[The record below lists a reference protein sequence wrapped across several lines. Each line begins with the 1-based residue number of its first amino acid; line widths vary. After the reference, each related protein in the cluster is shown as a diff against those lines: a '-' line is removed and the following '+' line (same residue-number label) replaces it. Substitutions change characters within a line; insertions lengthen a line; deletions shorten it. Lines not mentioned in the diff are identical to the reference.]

1 MYVCCLWAITEGRGT
16 QCGQT
21 NVVSISIYTLTLF
34 VIYNTD
40 TASKLD
46 DTYSP
51 HILNIANKLEDTYS
65 SFTHNIAGRRI
76 LHFNIRFILNRV
88 HS

>member
-21 NVVSISIYTLTLF
+21 NVVSISIYTLMLF

-40 TASKLD
+40 TASKLE

-51 HILNIANKLEDTYS
+51 
-65 SFTHNIAGRRI
+65 FTHDIAGRRI